1 MCLCLSQS
9 SQDYNQTGILQCA
22 SLQKVDQQLQSI
34 KQQVDICKLFVMAE
48 RTGNGICKHKIYY
61 QSQGHSQEL
70 AMGGTKE
77 VVWALGASGS
87 RGKAPVFEC
96 KAPRSRK
103 QMLIS
108 RYDGGGMHPCPPG
121 YATDQS
127 ELDTIL
133 LSVCPLYCGPGFES
147 RLCHF
152 YYPEFGLFGNI
163 KPVAI

>member
-1 MCLCLSQS
+1 VCLCLSQS

-70 AMGGTKE
+70 AMGGGTKE

-108 RYDGGGMHPCPPG
+108 RYDGGACTRVPL
-121 YATDQS
+121 AT
-127 ELDTIL
+127 
-133 LSVCPLYCGPGFES
+133 PLISPS
-147 RLCHF
+147 WTRF
-152 YYPEFGLFGNI
+152 YYQSAHCTVDLGSNPAC
-163 KPVAI
+163 AIFITPNLAYSAI